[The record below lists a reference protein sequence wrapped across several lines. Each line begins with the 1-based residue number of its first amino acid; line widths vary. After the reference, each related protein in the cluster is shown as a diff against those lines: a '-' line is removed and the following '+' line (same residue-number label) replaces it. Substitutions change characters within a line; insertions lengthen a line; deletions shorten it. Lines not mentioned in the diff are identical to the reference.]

1 MGRTRDADTRA
12 TPTPRGRARI
22 VAIARRGGDRAAR
35 AEEWRAREARC
46 ETRAR
51 SVCGGIKR
59 ARARPRGRR
68 KRRPRAS
75 EFPRNARPRG
85 SIDDVVCSSEWEID
99 GARRRR
105 RENAHVK
112 WFNAAKGFGFIVPDD
127 GSEEIFVHQTA
138 IETVGFRS
146 LWEVRRNVAKMR
158 KCAVPLLGGTGLRN
172 SAGRFL
178 SSESA
183 RLTVIDGDDARV
195 GRRGRV

>member
-1 MGRTRDADTRA
+1 MTERA
-12 TPTPRGRARI
+12 G
-22 VAIARRGGDRAAR
+22 AA
-35 AEEWRAREARC
+35 
-46 ETRAR
+46 
-51 SVCGGIKR
+51 
-59 ARARPRGRR
+59 
-68 KRRPRAS
+68 
-75 EFPRNARPRG
+75 NAQ
-85 SIDDVVCSSEWEID
+85 
-99 GARRRR
+99 
-105 RENAHVK
+105 VK

-195 GRRGRV
+195 GRKGRV

>member
-1 MGRTRDADTRA
+1 MTERA
-12 TPTPRGRARI
+12 G
-22 VAIARRGGDRAAR
+22 AA
-35 AEEWRAREARC
+35 
-46 ETRAR
+46 
-51 SVCGGIKR
+51 
-59 ARARPRGRR
+59 
-68 KRRPRAS
+68 
-75 EFPRNARPRG
+75 NAQ
-85 SIDDVVCSSEWEID
+85 
-99 GARRRR
+99 
-105 RENAHVK
+105 VK

-158 KCAVPLLGGTGLRN
+158 KCAAHARDGATKRRNAGG
-172 SAGRFL
+172 FL